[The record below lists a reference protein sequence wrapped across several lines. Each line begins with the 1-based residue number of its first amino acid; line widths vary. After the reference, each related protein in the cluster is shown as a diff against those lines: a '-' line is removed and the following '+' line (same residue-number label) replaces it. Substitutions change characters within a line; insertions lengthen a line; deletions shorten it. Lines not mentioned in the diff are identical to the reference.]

1 MNEARSGNRWRVAC
15 VGPWA
20 PPAQELMRQV
30 APDEFE
36 VVFSPVDDE
45 TRQPL
50 IDTSDFVF
58 AHAPITARMI
68 GRAERL
74 RLIQKWGIGVDKID
88 LAAAEA
94 AGIAVTITAG
104 ANASAV
110 AEHTIMLMLATLRR
124 LAKAD
129 RSLREG
135 RWIHAELR
143 IECFQLRGRTVGI
156 VGFGNIGR
164 MVARKLRGFEVR
176 TIYYDPIRPTAQLER
191 ELEVEFVPFHDLLA
205 QSDIVTLHFPG
216 TPANRNFLDAAALAR
231 MKPDAFLINCARGE
245 VVEEAALL
253 EALRSG
259 RLRGAGLDV
268 FAHEPLA
275 RNSAFLELESVVM
288 TPHTAGSVLDNVQN
302 VARHGFAN
310 MQRMARGEPLPEAD
324 IVVPPPAARAP
335 KAAAAS

>member
-1 MNEARSGNRWRVAC
+1 M
-15 VGPWA
+15 
-20 PPAQELMRQV
+20 

-58 AHAPITARMI
+58 AHAPLTARMI

-88 LAAAEA
+88 LAVAEA

-164 MVARKLRGFEVR
+164 MVARNCACAASRSGRSTTTRSAHGAARARAGGRVR
-176 TIYYDPIRPTAQLER
+176 ALPRPPRAER
-191 ELEVEFVPFHDLLA
+191 RRH
-205 QSDIVTLHFPG
+205 
-216 TPANRNFLDAAALAR
+216 AALPGHAGR
-231 MKPDAFLINCARGE
+231 PQFPRRRALAPHEADAFLINCARGE
-245 VVEEAALL
+245 VVEEAALS
-253 EALRSG
+253 R
-259 RLRGAGLDV
+259 RC
-268 FAHEPLA
+268 
-275 RNSAFLELESVVM
+275 
-288 TPHTAGSVLDNVQN
+288 
-302 VARHGFAN
+302 
-310 MQRMARGEPLPEAD
+310 
-324 IVVPPPAARAP
+324 ARAG
-335 KAAAAS
+335 